1 MKIRFLWMLLCSIA
15 LFTACG
21 DDEDRTYIPTT
32 DFALPEGCRWNR
44 DLTQEKIIRINDI
57 EELKALFVCDKEI
70 DFDFDKKTLLLVH
83 FGDSFTKEITHQLY
97 SKDDDDKLYLNIT
110 IHKWKGKDELAIWI
124 PYYVVVA
131 VDKLDESIPIE
142 LIIETKNE

>member
-1 MKIRFLWMLLCSIA
+1 MKISFLWMLLCTIA

-32 DFALPEGCRWNR
+32 DFALPEGCKWKY
-44 DLTQEKIIRINDI
+44 DLEKEKIFRINDI
-57 EELKALFVCDKEI
+57 EELKSLIACDKEI

-97 SKDDDDKLYLNIT
+97 SIDDEKNLYFNIT
-110 IHKWKGKDELAIWI
+110 IHKWKGKDEADIWI
-124 PYYVVVA
+124 PYYVAVA